1 MDLKQREVEYLQ
13 SLNNIKRANEKREE
27 EEIRKKKD
35 FSDTEDFRFED
46 DNKNNSVFN
55 NLQRFSQNKNIKLP
69 YDYKYSFI
77 KNNFNTFVL
86 VDPFEG
92 FGTQIET
99 DFIELFENHNLY
111 ASAFLPLSSLKS
123 SDVFTEYSFLKY
135 RLDFKL
141 SFNRNIVYPEDNQI
155 IFIINIQ

>member
-1 MDLKQREVEYLQ
+1 MQ

-46 DNKNNSVFN
+46 DNKNNSVLN

-92 FGTQIET
+92 C
-99 DFIELFENHNLY
+99 LLY
-111 ASAFLPLSSLKS
+111 TSPSPR
-123 SDVFTEYSFLKY
+123 D
-135 RLDFKL
+135 
-141 SFNRNIVYPEDNQI
+141 PE
-155 IFIINIQ
+155 

>member
-1 MDLKQREVEYLQ
+1 M
-13 SLNNIKRANEKREE
+13 
-27 EEIRKKKD
+27 
-35 FSDTEDFRFED
+35 
-46 DNKNNSVFN
+46 N

-141 SFNRNIVYPEDNQI
+141 SFNRNIVYPEDNQNYI
-155 IFIINIQ
+155 